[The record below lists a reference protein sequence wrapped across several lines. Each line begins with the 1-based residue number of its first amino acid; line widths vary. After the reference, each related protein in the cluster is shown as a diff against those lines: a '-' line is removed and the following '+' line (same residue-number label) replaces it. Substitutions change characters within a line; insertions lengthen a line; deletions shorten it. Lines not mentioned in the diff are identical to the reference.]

1 MSAKGPKEI
10 DPAVLAQVTD
20 DLVSKISE
28 AATDGRITCPLLRH
42 IGEQE
47 SVPYAV
53 AGAAAEVAGVRVHSC
68 DLNCF

>member
-1 MSAKGPKEI
+1 MSKGPKEI
-10 DPAVLAQVTD
+10 DAAVLAQVTEE
-20 DLVSKISE
+20 LVAKVSA

-47 SVPYAV
+47 GVSYAV
-53 AGAAAEVAGVRVHSC
+53 AGAAAESAGVRVHSC

>member
-1 MSAKGPKEI
+1 MSSKGPKEL
-10 DPAVLAQVTD
+10 DPAILAQVTD
-20 DLVSKISE
+20 ELVATVKG

-42 IGEQE
+42 IGESE
-47 SVPYAV
+47 GVSYAV